1 MKRHNGRARGFTLI
15 ELLVVVTIIGLLA
28 AILIPAVNKALN
40 TAKKTRAMS
49 QIRDLDGAIKRYF
62 AEYGKMPVP
71 AGFNGDKTKEKD
83 PFLGKD
89 QAAVIEIL
97 IGANTNF
104 NSRKISFLDLDPS
117 AFRVKTVTEMM
128 KALQVDGAPY
138 RDPWWNPASDPPGA
152 VRDYG
157 IFMDLNF
164 DGKIEGTPYGD
175 LRTTVAVYSRGENNV
190 AGDPPYKTW

>member
-1 MKRHNGRARGFTLI
+1 MKRHNGWARGFTLI
-15 ELLVVVTIIGLLA
+15 ELLVVIVVIGLLA
-28 AILIPAVNKALN
+28 GILIPAVNKAMKS
-40 TAKKTRAMS
+40 AKRARALS
-49 QIRDLDGAIKRYF
+49 QMRDLDGAAKRYF
-62 AEYGKMPVP
+62 AEYNKMPVP

-104 NSRKISFLDLDPS
+104 NPKKIAFLDLDPS
-117 AFRVKTVTEMM
+117 SFRVKTVTEML
-128 KALQVDGAPY
+128 KALQVDRAPY

-164 DGKIEGTPYGD
+164 DGKIEGTPFGD
-175 LRTTVAVYSRGENNV
+175 LRATVAVYSRGEDNV
-190 AGDPPYKTW
+190 AGVPPYKTW